1 MAFRRS
7 RVRSASAPPVNFDM
21 VVWLERFWRGVVLM
35 ALKVVGAGFGRTGTL
50 SLKTALEKLGFG
62 PCYHM
67 AEVFPRPDHVRMW
80 HQLAFANSIDWD
92 LIFTGFQAT
101 VDWPAARWWREI
113 AAHYPDAKVL
123 LSVRDPE
130 AWYKSMS
137 DTIYQPMK
145 STAPDGAP
153 ELARLQSEMIRK
165 SVLAETFD
173 NRFEDKGHA
182 IEVFKRHNQAVRDA
196 IDPARLL
203 VFDVREGWA
212 PLCRFLDVPIPDEP
226 FPRLNDTAT
235 TQAMIRMMTESMRK
249 D

>member
-1 MAFRRS
+1 
-7 RVRSASAPPVNFDM
+7 
-21 VVWLERFWRGVVLM
+21 M

-50 SLKTALEKLGFG
+50 SLKYALEKLGFG

-67 AEVFPRPDHVRMW
+67 MEVFPRPEHVAMW
-80 HQLAFANSIDWD
+80 HRLAFGHPMDWD
-92 LIFTGFQAT
+92 EIFHGFRAT

-145 STAPDGAP
+145 SPAPNDAP
-153 ELARLQSEMIRK
+153 EMVRLQSEMIRK

-173 NRFEDKGHA
+173 NRFDDKAHA
-182 IEVFKRHNQAVRDA
+182 IEVFEGHTQEVRDA

-203 VFDVREGWA
+203 VFDVREDWA
-212 PLCRFLDVPIPDEP
+212 PLCRFLEVPVPEEP

-235 TQAMIRMMTESMRK
+235 TQAMIRMMRESIRK

>member
-1 MAFRRS
+1 
-7 RVRSASAPPVNFDM
+7 
-21 VVWLERFWRGVVLM
+21 M

-67 AEVFPRPDHVRMW
+67 MEVFPRPEHVAMW
-80 HQLAFANSIDWD
+80 HRLAFENQIDWD
-92 LIFTGFQAT
+92 ALFAGFSAA

-113 AAHYPDAKVL
+113 AAHYPEAKVL

-130 AWYKSMS
+130 AWYKSMI

-145 STAPDGAP
+145 SPAPDDAP
-153 ELARLQSEMIRK
+153 ELLRLQNEMIRK
-165 SVLAETFD
+165 AILGETFD
-173 NRFEDKGHA
+173 NRFENKAHA
-182 IEVFKRHNQAVRDA
+182 LEVFRRHTQEVRDA
-196 IDPARLL
+196 IAPARLL

-212 PLCRFLDVPIPDEP
+212 PLCRFLDVAVPDQP

-235 TQAMIRMMTESMRK
+235 TQTMIRMMQESIAKR
-249 D
+249 

>member
-1 MAFRRS
+1 
-7 RVRSASAPPVNFDM
+7 
-21 VVWLERFWRGVVLM
+21 M

-50 SLKTALEKLGFG
+50 SLKTALEKLDCG

-67 AEVFPRPDHVRMW
+67 MEVFPRPEHVAMW
-80 HQLAFANSIDWD
+80 HRLAFGQPMDWD
-92 LIFTGFQAT
+92 ELFRGFRAT
-101 VDWPAARWWREI
+101 VDWPSTRWWREI

-145 STAPDGAP
+145 SSAPDGAP
-153 ELARLQSEMIRK
+153 EFLRLQTEMVRK
-165 SVLAETFD
+165 AILSETFD
-173 NRFEDKGHA
+173 NRFEDKAHA
-182 IEVFKRHNQAVRDA
+182 IEVFERHNQEVRDA

-212 PLCRFLDVPIPDEP
+212 PLCRFLEVPIPDEP

-235 TQAMIRMMTESMRK
+235 TQAMIRMMRESTRTT
-249 D
+249 

>member
-1 MAFRRS
+1 
-7 RVRSASAPPVNFDM
+7 
-21 VVWLERFWRGVVLM
+21 M

-50 SLKTALEKLGFG
+50 SLKNALEKLGFG

-67 AEVFPRPDHVRMW
+67 MEVFARPDHVAMW
-80 HQLAFANSIDWD
+80 HRLAFEQSIDWD
-92 LIFTGFQAT
+92 EIFRSFHAT

-130 AWYKSMS
+130 AWYKSMR
-137 DTIYQPMK
+137 DTIYQPMT
-145 STAPDGAP
+145 SPAPAGVP
-153 ELARLQSEMIRK
+153 EIVRLQTEMSRK
-165 SVLAETFD
+165 AILDETFD
-173 NRFEDKGHA
+173 NRFEDKAHA
-182 IEVFKRHNQAVRDA
+182 IEVFKRHNQEVLET

-212 PLCRFLDVPIPDEP
+212 PLCRFLEVAIPDEP

-235 TQAMIRMMTESMRK
+235 TQAMIRMIRESMQK
-249 D
+249 S